1 MKTLVEY
8 LADYILTEMDR
19 QDDMSI
25 YDTDDLKEW
34 LKQGIDAYESTE
46 NCSIGIVGGDCPD
59 CNATMEKGESVLY
72 AECDEIEVVSYQ
84 CPECGYIVY
93 G

>member
-46 NCSIGIVGGDCPD
+46 NCTVHNLYRCQIYHHTGLLLFDC
-59 CNATMEKGESVLY
+59 TTLKE
-72 AECDEIEVVSYQ
+72 
-84 CPECGYIVY
+84 
-93 G
+93 

>member
-46 NCSIGIVGGDCPD
+46 NCSIGIVGGNCPD
-59 CNATMEKGESVLY
+59 CKAVMEKGESVLY